1 MTSEQKKLFELFLEI
16 HEICVKYDIVYY
28 LAGGTLI
35 GALRHKGFIPWD
47 DDMDIMMTRDEYE
60 KFKIAFQ
67 KEKKENR
74 HLVGPDFD
82 RDYPNMFARYAD
94 SSSAAIHNNQ
104 VLCNGISGYVIDMFV
119 LDPIPD
125 KDESYYNYTKKLLLY
140 SDILNQHGMYS
151 YRMGYNKDE
160 YVEYMNRVEI
170 EGKDAVLSELESE
183 LFCYK
188 EEDCDYYVF
197 RWGGTTLLFDK
208 DMFGSSR
215 WEEFEGVMCRVPDR
229 AADYLVQHYGD
240 DWMYIPPHDE
250 QEGHDAIFSHN
261 VSYKTI
267 QEDYLKFIDI
277 PDTKEA
283 LHKRKLFFLETAE
296 ERCYERDMSAK
307 CCAIAARLSLEAD
320 IKDAGIDIFEEFD
333 KGNYELLSDVF
344 ANFYDKQ
351 FERRVVGREDF
362 KGFGRYMKPMYS
374 DLDDETLYIVVM
386 VLVLT
391 SRMGKALRLLE
402 VREKANGELSDK
414 LKEARG
420 LALRIRSVP
429 SARDT
434 GKIQE
439 AWDTT
444 KDLMETIPEH
454 EFINMHY
461 CEQLIE
467 RHEYDAAMKQ
477 LEHMMN
483 KYPLN
488 GVFNKCYGDCLMEF
502 KGDQSAAHEQ
512 YLIAKEKTN
521 NGLILREV
529 ERIVGEEE

>member
-1 MTSEQKKLFELFLEI
+1 MRPEQEKLFELMYEI
-16 HEICVKYDIVYY
+16 HEICVKHDIVYY

-47 DDMDIMMTRDEYE
+47 DDMDIKMTRGEYE
-60 KFKIAFQ
+60 KFKIAFE

-74 HLVGPDFD
+74 CLVGPDFD

-104 VLCNGISGYVIDMFV
+104 VLGDGMAGYVIDIFV

-125 KDESYYNYTKKLLLY
+125 KEESYYNYTKKLMLY
-140 SDILNQHGMYS
+140 SDILNQHAMYS

-160 YVEYMNRVEI
+160 YVEYMKRIET
-170 EGKDAVLSELESE
+170 EGKDAVLSELEEEMFS
-183 LFCYK
+183 YK
-188 EEDCDYYVF
+188 EEECDYYVL
-197 RWGGTTLLFDK
+197 RWGGTTFLFDK

-250 QEGHDAIFSHN
+250 QEGHDAIHSHT

-267 QEDYLKFIDI
+267 QDDYLKFIDI
-277 PDTKEA
+277 PDAKEA

-320 IKDAGIDIFEEFD
+320 IRDAGIDIFEEYE
-333 KGNYELLSDVF
+333 KGNYKLLSDVF

-362 KGFGRYMKPMYS
+362 KGFGRYLKPMYS
-374 DLDDETLYIVVM
+374 DIDDETLYIAVM
-386 VLVLT
+386 VLIQT
-391 SRMGKALRLLE
+391 SRMAKALRLLE
-402 VREKANGELSDK
+402 VREKEKGELTDS
-414 LKEARG
+414 LKEARAF
-420 LALRIRSVP
+420 ALRIRAVP
-429 SARDT
+429 SARDV
-434 GKIQE
+434 GKTQE
-439 AWDTT
+439 AWEITQE
-444 KDLMETIPEH
+444 LMEIIPEH
-454 EFINMHY
+454 EFLNMHY

-477 LEHMMN
+477 IEHMMDV
-483 KYPLN
+483 YPED
-488 GVFNKCYGDCLMEF
+488 GVFNKYYGDCLME
-502 KGDQSAAHEQ
+502 KGSKEAAFEQ
-512 YLIAKEKTN
+512 YRIAKENTN
-521 NGLILREV
+521 NGLILGEV
-529 ERIVGEEE
+529 NRIIGEE